1 MDKKCKGCGVILQDS
16 NILNPG
22 YTTNLD
28 NEYCQR
34 CFRIRNYGD
43 YKLVDIN
50 NQEYI
55 EILKTID
62 ETNDLVLYVT
72 DILNLEENFNKLKS
86 IVHNKMILVINKYD
100 VISNSISEDK
110 IKTYIKNIDDSFVD
124 VIVVSASKN
133 INIDEL
139 MNMIKIYQTSNNV
152 YVVGYTNAGKSSLI
166 NKIIRNYS
174 SMNSEMLTESPMPS
188 TTLDLVNI
196 KINDYLTI
204 VDTPGIVDDSSI
216 INHVDSRMLKRI
228 NNVNRIK
235 PKSYPIWQ
243 GQSIVVS
250 ELFRIDYIEGE
261 KNNLIFFIS
270 NKLKIQKLFISK
282 DVLKDRKRL
291 DLDVKYNYDIVI
303 KGLGFIKVVKKC
315 KIALYID
322 KDAIVYLRKSLI

>member
-250 ELFRIDYIEGE
+250 ELFMIDYIEGE

-315 KIALYID
+315 KIALYVD